1 MPPCEKFVIYQTS
14 HSAPPIR
21 ISLIRINP
29 QPIRLPG
36 IIIKLIRAVNQFS
49 CKQNTGIFS
58 QSIANQISYW
68 VLRGIGEL

>member
-1 MPPCEKFVIYQTS
+1 MPPGKKFVIYETS

-29 QPIRLPG
+29 QPIRLPS

-68 VLRGIGEL
+68 VLRDIGEP